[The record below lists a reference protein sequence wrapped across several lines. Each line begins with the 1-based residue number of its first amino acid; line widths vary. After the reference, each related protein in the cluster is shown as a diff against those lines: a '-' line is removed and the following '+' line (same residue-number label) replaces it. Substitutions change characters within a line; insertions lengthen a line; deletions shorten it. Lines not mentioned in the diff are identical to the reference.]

1 MIHSQ
6 NHKVVGDVPTAA
18 IGATATAT
26 LTIDTLGYDHAS
38 VSVLRASNAS
48 TVFANAIKVEES
60 DDNSSYSNVTALVG
74 GGTGGFSIPAI
85 AAGATGS
92 ASILKMDID
101 TKAKKRY
108 LKVSYTPGASA
119 TVAIVARLG
128 RGEVSPATNAEA
140 GVIGLV
146 RG

>member
-6 NHKVVGDVPTAA
+6 NHRVLGEVPTAA

-38 VSVLRASNAS
+38 VSVLRAANAS
-48 TVFANAIKVEES
+48 TVFANAIKIEES
-60 DDNSSYSNVTALVG
+60 DDNSSYANVTALVG
-74 GGTGGFSIPAI
+74 GGTGGFTIPAI
-85 AAGATGS
+85 AASATGS
-92 ASILKMDID
+92 ASILKLDVD

-128 RGEVSPATNAEA
+128 RGEVSPETNAQA
-140 GVIGLV
+140 GVIGQV

>member
-6 NHKVVGDVPTAA
+6 NHRVVGDVPTAA

-26 LTIDTLGYDHAS
+26 LTIDTMGYDHAS
-38 VSVLRASNAS
+38 IAVLRASNAS
-48 TVFANAIKVEES
+48 TVFANAVKVEES

-74 GGTGGFSIPAI
+74 GGTGGFTIPAI
-85 AAGATGS
+85 AASATGS
-92 ASILKMDID
+92 ASILKLDVD

-108 LKVSYTPGASA
+108 LKVSYTPSASA

-128 RGEVSPATNAEA
+128 RGEVSPETNAQA
-140 GVIGLV
+140 GVIGQV